1 MTAST
6 SSNDWSDDLKVQ
18 TGDAIEGRGIFAMRN
33 GRFCLKHIVSGFGAI
48 AADDLQR
55 GVLRVV
61 DMRTKQETTFASAV
75 ELTAAGWAID

>member
-33 GRFCLKHIVSGFGAI
+33 GRHCLKHAVSGFGAI

-75 ELTAAGWAID
+75 ELIAAGWAID